1 MKKLI
6 LSLLAVVIS
15 ATAALAQNNT
25 GKIVLV
31 PYLVKISNNTGN
43 TSADNLLLD
52 RLNQIV
58 TAAGMVGKGLYSP
71 FIITANAVELEHTVT
86 STIPSKTALR
96 LSLTIYIGN
105 GEEGTLFSS
114 HNMELKGVG
123 DNLDQAYA
131 SAYRKINPR
140 NPELLQAIETGKQ
153 KIVDYY
159 DAEAPDILRKAETE
173 AASGNYGEAYN
184 SLLCIPNISRYYNQA
199 QQRIAE
205 YMTKDT
211 AERNNRLINQ
221 ARAAWSTNPNETG
234 AMNAEEYLKQIEMPS
249 ATVAAEAKALAKEI
263 AVRLQKVEDQ
273 RWAREEEEIRRA
285 AQNAELAEKRKHEL
299 DLATIRAAQKVA
311 EAQASS
317 RVYYY
322 NVYWW

>member
-1 MKKLI
+1 MRKI
-6 LSLLAVVIS
+6 FVSFIAVLLTVI
-15 ATAALAQNNT
+15 AAMAQDNR

-31 PYLVKISNNTGN
+31 PYLVKINNNGGN
-43 TSADNLLLD
+43 SSADNLLLD

-71 FIITANAVELEHTVT
+71 FIITANAVELEHTT
-86 STIPSKTALR
+86 TATIPAKTALR

-105 GEEGTLFSS
+105 GENGTLFSS
-114 HNMELKGVG
+114 YNMELRGIG

-140 NPELLQAIETGKQ
+140 SPELLRAIESGKQ
-153 KIVDYY
+153 KIIDYY

-173 AASGNYGEAYN
+173 AASGNFAEAYN

-199 QQRIAE
+199 QQLIAE
-205 YMTKDT
+205 YMAKDT
-211 AERNNRLINQ
+211 ATRNARLISQ

-234 AMNAEEYLKQIEMPS
+234 AINAEEYLKQIEMPS
-249 ATVAAEAKALAKEI
+249 AAIAAEAKELAREI
-263 AVRLQKVEDQ
+263 ATRLQKVEDQ

-285 AQNAELAEKRKHEL
+285 AQNEELAAQRAHERE
-299 DLATIRAAQKVA
+299 LASIRAAQKVA
-311 EAQASS
+311 EAQYAQ
-317 RVYYY
+317 RTYYY